1 MIQHDGPSVVSHARD
16 RNESCMVMRESS
28 TAALPRCSRNRDQLL
43 KYDARPKKK
52 EEDIAHVSTAFSP
65 ASASE
70 APTVVS
76 ATALAVSSGMVAEYL
91 PAMRRAWA

>member
-1 MIQHDGPSVVSHARD
+1 MMPGR
-16 RNESCMVMRESS
+16 
-28 TAALPRCSRNRDQLL
+28 
-43 KYDARPKKK
+43 K
-52 EEDIAHVSTAFSP
+52 EEEIAHVSTAFSP